1 MLGRADRIAAGG
13 LFEKLRV
20 LAPQQGSDRS
30 SRVVGGCHH
39 YWRKEAPDIFPETVD
54 WVRAPQWASPG
65 ETSSR
70 DQLATFDRDEGA
82 RRAPRIVNDPFL
94 RLRLLPPIGP
104 ERTGGRCFARP

>member
-1 MLGRADRIAAGG
+1 MAA
-13 LFEKLRV
+13 
-20 LAPQQGSDRS
+20 ATS
-30 SRVVGGCHH
+30 

-82 RRAPRIVNDPFL
+82 RRAAADRERSVL
-94 RLRLLPPIGP
+94 RLRLLPPNGP